1 MAKKK
6 KTEAAAKAAHPLS
19 SFHAQSDVVVE
30 GRVVSYSFEPGA
42 QHVVVDVEG
51 ASKTVPPVEPIP
63 APVVRIN
70 AGYTGR
76 LVVVPGFLAKTDTDF
91 KVKFRVERVEHDP
104 QLPTLDEIVA
114 ADAPTEDD
122 DGAGD

>member
-1 MAKKK
+1 MD
-6 KTEAAAKAAHPLS
+6 TNTGPKASHPLS
-19 SFHAQSDVVVE
+19 SFHAQPDVVVE

-42 QHVVVDVEG
+42 QHVIVDVEG
-51 ASKTVPPVEPIP
+51 ASKPVPPVEPIP

-76 LVVVPGFLAKTDTDF
+76 LVVVPGFVAKTDTAF
-91 KVKFRVERVEHDP
+91 KVKFRIERVEHDP

-114 ADAPTEDD
+114 ADAPTADE
-122 DGAGD
+122 GAAG